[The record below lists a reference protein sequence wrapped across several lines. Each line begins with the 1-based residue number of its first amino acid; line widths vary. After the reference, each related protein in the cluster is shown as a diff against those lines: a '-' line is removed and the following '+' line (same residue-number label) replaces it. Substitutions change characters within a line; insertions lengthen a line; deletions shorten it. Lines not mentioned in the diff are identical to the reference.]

1 MTMNRVPRAALLLAG
16 LALAL
21 TACTEPAP
29 APTASAASGAAAP
42 SGPPTASSAS
52 TPGSAVEPLG
62 ERLPLTGALTG
73 LSADA
78 AGQVSID
85 RREDGTVWVTL
96 TGVTVTPAYD
106 PFLLLSERSFAVD
119 SPRPP
124 DILGTV
130 LGPLTA
136 ESEQSFP
143 VPDDALASPVRSL
156 VVLGTGDPGTSR
168 LAAATF

>member
-1 MTMNRVPRAALLLAG
+1 MNRVPRAALLLAG

-29 APTASAASGAAAP
+29 APTASAAAAP
-42 SGPPTASSAS
+42 SSTPTASSGS
-52 TPGSAVEPLG
+52 TPRSSVVPLG
-62 ERLPLTGALTG
+62 ERLPLTGSLTG
-73 LSADA
+73 LSVDA

-96 TGVTVTPAYD
+96 TGVSVTPAYD

-119 SPRPP
+119 APRPP
-124 DILGTV
+124 DLLGTV

-168 LAAATF
+168 LAAVTF